1 MALYIKLMEG
11 WENHLSY
18 FYLKQHNRRA
28 AFWFVFV
35 CLLRQYQIQ
44 SRLTWTSVYIELLIL
59 QLLFPSAETT
69 DVRLHTYTAAHVS
82 CVYMCGREYTCT
94 CTGEKTTSCVIRY
107 HLSFPSW
114 DRKHT
119 LLLVCQSLR
128 RLRWLPR
135 EPREPPVS
143 ALPALGFQVQTTGL
157 GFCHTHP
164 GDETQDL
171 VHVNNWAISSA
182 LNGIFF
188 LSRFLDYSVLMLSLI
203 PAILISRGSKHHY
216 LVSNFTPFR
225 SQP

>member
-1 MALYIKLMEG
+1 M
-11 WENHLSY
+11 ENHLSY

-107 HLSFPSW
+107 HLTFPSW
-114 DRKHT
+114 DRETHSLVGLSIIKKTKVAAQGAQGAACLCPPSTGSSGANHWAWI
-119 LLLVCQSLR
+119 LLHEFW
-128 RLRWLPR
+128 RWN
-135 EPREPPVS
+135 
-143 ALPALGFQVQTTGL
+143 TG
-157 GFCHTHP
+157 
-164 GDETQDL
+164 
-171 VHVNNWAISSA
+171 
-182 LNGIFF
+182 
-188 LSRFLDYSVLMLSLI
+188 SR
-203 PAILISRGSKHHY
+203 AC
-216 LVSNFTPFR
+216 
-225 SQP
+225 